1 MKPIYYIARQQEFE
15 EAQTMG
21 HFTPPS
27 FIEEG
32 FVHCSFAHQ
41 TIRVANKYF
50 LGQNDLL
57 LVEIDRT
64 KLAAP
69 VIEENLSGGTE
80 LYPHIYGILN
90 FSAIQAVFP
99 LSCTEDGS
107 FELPSGIRQEGRS

>member
-21 HFTPPS
+21 HITPPS

-32 FVHCSFAHQ
+32 FVHCSFVHQ
-41 TIRVANKYF
+41 TISVANRYF
-50 LGQNDLL
+50 QGQNNLFLL
-57 LVEIDRT
+57 EIDRT

-69 VIEENLSGGTE
+69 VIEENLSGGTD

-90 FSAIQAVFP
+90 LSAIQAIFP
-99 LSCTEDGS
+99 FSCTEHGS
-107 FELPSGIRQEGRS
+107 FELPSGIRQEDRS